1 MGKQWM
7 KWVVASLVS
16 ASLFAVSTAQATVQ
30 LQVRDRETGRT
41 LTQHSDGARQWIAGE
56 PGHRYAIDLYNAS
69 HQRVLVVL
77 SVDGVNAI
85 SGQTAATN
93 QGGYVLDPWERIT
106 IDGWRKSLHN
116 VAAFEFTRL
125 PDSYAA
131 RTGRPGNVGVI
142 GMAVFAERQP
152 LRWSEAPRHRPKLQA
167 PAGPADDASAEL
179 DKRAGSSRAPGA
191 YEPETLAENRAAR
204 QYLGTGHGEQSW
216 SPARQTQ
223 FERASHQPQQVTELY
238 YDHAERLV
246 ALGVLPP
253 PRPPVGCPDPRPQAF
268 PGFVPDP
275 PPLQRPRHPASC
287 WPRG

>member
-7 KWVVASLVS
+7 TWVMAGLV
-16 ASLFAVSTAQATVQ
+16 VTSTAQATVQ
-30 LQVRDRETGRT
+30 LQVRDRETGRS
-41 LTQHSDGARQWIAGE
+41 LAQYSDGARQWIAGE
-56 PGHRYAIDLYNAS
+56 PGHRYAIELYNAS

-106 IDGWRKSLHN
+106 VEGWRKSLHN

-152 LRWSEAPRHRPKLQA
+152 LRWSEAPLRQRPKLQA
-167 PAGPADDASAEL
+167 PAGPADDASGEL
-179 DKRAGSSRAPGA
+179 DERAAGSSRAPDA
-191 YEPETLAENRAAR
+191 HEPQALAEDRAAR
-204 QYLGTGHGEQSW
+204 QYLGTGHGQQSW

-223 FERASHQPQQVTELY
+223 FVRASNHPQQIAELY

-253 PRPPVGCPDPRPQAF
+253 PRPPVGCPDPRPLAF

-275 PPLQRPRHPASC
+275 PPLQRPRHPATC